1 MPDLPLYF
9 DIAATTPIDRDVANL
24 INTINLE
31 NFGNPSSIHSFGQKS
46 HNIIEKSRKKI
57 SEILK
62 CNSSEIYFTSGGS
75 ESNNIVLKGIL
86 SPGDH
91 FITSSYEHPSVLGL
105 TDELE
110 NNNIK
115 ITLIK
120 PNNHGVIEAK
130 KIEDSIR
137 ENTKLISIMY
147 VNNELGTINPINDI
161 GEIAYN
167 NNILFHSDAVQ
178 ALGKIPLNLG
188 TISADFISMSAHKL
202 YGPKGVGA
210 LFIRKG
216 STLKPLIYGGKQEYS
231 LRAST
236 ENIAGIGGFGM
247 AVELATMNL
256 TENSEHITHLENHF
270 IRQLDEKKIDYT
282 INGDQRIPGVLN
294 MTFPKI
300 DGQNLVI
307 HLDMAGIGISFGAAC
322 SSGTAKA
329 SSMLMDLGLT
339 KMHALS
345 TVRISLGKMH
355 SIDDVK
361 KVVDTIHQIL
371 LQKREEFIDHEG

>member
-46 HNIIEKSRKKI
+46 HNIIEKSRKTI

-115 ITLIK
+115 ITFIR

-178 ALGKIPLNLG
+178 FVGKEKIDLSKLK
-188 TISADFISMSAHKL
+188 IDFISIGAHKF
-202 YGPKGVGA
+202 YGPKGIGA
-210 LFIRKG
+210 LYCKNGRI
-216 STLKPLIYGGKQEYS
+216 LKPLISGGGQES
-231 LRAST
+231 GIRAGT
-236 ENIAGIGGFGM
+236 ENVSFIAGM
-247 AVELATMNL
+247 SLA
-256 TENSEHITHLENHF
+256 LEIADKRYHKNKDNILKLEKYF
-270 IRQLDEKKIDYT
+270 LDLLEKSKIDYR
-282 INGDQRIPGVLN
+282 INGSERIPGIIN
-294 MTFPKI
+294 ITFFGIK
-300 DGQNLVI
+300 GQDLLMN
-307 HLDMAGIGISFGAAC
+307 LDMLNIAISYGSAC
-322 SSGTAKA
+322 SSGTTSVPLALLE
-329 SSMLMDLGLT
+329 SGLS
-339 KMHALS
+339 KNEARCS
-345 TVRISLGKMH
+345 VRISIGKFITKENIDKLILELVKIVKRLGAK
-355 SIDDVK
+355 
-361 KVVDTIHQIL
+361 
-371 LQKREEFIDHEG
+371 